1 MEFKE
6 FVKEY
11 HRMCKFYPDCIK
23 CPIGESK
30 KDKNLHNNCS
40 DIYLLSNINAE
51 SIVEKWI
58 KEHPVKTY
66 KTDFEEKMK
75 ELLKIFPNYDTEGYM
90 NYNGNLCKYGVVC
103 VADFY
108 FNGNHESASCDGL
121 TCKECWN
128 REIPNE

>member
-1 MEFKE
+1 M
-6 FVKEY
+6 
-11 HRMCKFYPDCIK
+11 
-23 CPIGESK
+23 
-30 KDKNLHNNCS
+30 NLW
-40 DIYLLSNINAE
+40 L
-51 SIVEKWI
+51 
-58 KEHPVKTY
+58 
-66 KTDFEEKMK
+66 K

-108 FNGNHESASCDGL
+108 FNGNHESAGCDGL